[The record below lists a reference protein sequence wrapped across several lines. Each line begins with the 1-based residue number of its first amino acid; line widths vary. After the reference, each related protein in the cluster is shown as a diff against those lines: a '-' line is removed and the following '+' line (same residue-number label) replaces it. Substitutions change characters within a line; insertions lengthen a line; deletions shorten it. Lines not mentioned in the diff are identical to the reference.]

1 MKISNSIIISATIIV
16 ATLIAC
22 YTYLNRYPKDNTGYV
37 EVKGMG
43 QTDFDSDLIVWEGE
57 FNKENTNLKDAYADI
72 EKDKNIV
79 QKFLLSK
86 GLSKNEIV
94 FGPVKTS
101 ESNKTLYSDEGQIIG
116 EEFLG
121 YDLRQ
126 GVMIESKNVAKIEK
140 VSRLITEVLNN
151 GVRFYSF
158 EPRYYFTGL
167 SDLKIDLISKATV
180 DARIRAEK
188 IASNSGAELGDLISA
203 DMGVLQIIGMN
214 SGESF
219 SWDGTFN
226 TSSRRKTASITM
238 NLEYK
243 LVNP

>member
-1 MKISNSIIISATIIV
+1 MKISNSIVISATIVV

-22 YTYLNRYPKDNTGYV
+22 YTYLNRYPKDNSGYV

-57 FNKENTNLKDAYADI
+57 FNKENTNLKDAYASI

-79 QKFLLSK
+79 KKFLLSK
-86 GLSKNEIV
+86 GLSKSEIV

-101 ESNKTLYSDEGQIIG
+101 ELNKTLYSDEGKRIG

-126 GVMIESKNVAKIEK
+126 RVMIESKNVAKIEK

-188 IASNSGAELGDLISA
+188 IA
-203 DMGVLQIIGMN
+203 QI
-214 SGESF
+214 F
-219 SWDGTFN
+219 LFN
-226 TSSRRKTASITM
+226 KWSDIVSPRFFRP
-238 NLEYK
+238 E
-243 LVNP
+243 